1 MDVNKRIEQICS
13 SAEIAVDELLKV
25 AEEEI
30 LTGTDND
37 LSADR
42 LKNAAATKK
51 LAIFDA
57 LDIVQRVKEE
67 KEKLLAALEEEEK
80 DSKEDSKKEKPKK
93 KVFGSVEERISG
105 SK

>member
-1 MDVNKRIEQICS
+1 MDVEKRIRQICS

-30 LTGTDND
+30 LTGEDDD
-37 LSADR
+37 LAADR

-57 LDIVQRVKEE
+57 LDIVKRTKEE
-67 KEKLLAALEEEEK
+67 LELLESAEEEEEPKENKK
-80 DSKEDSKKEKPKK
+80 DKKSK
-93 KVFGSVEERISG
+93 KVFGGVEQRMGSSG
-105 SK
+105 K